1 MKRVKLIVAYDG
13 TGYCGW
19 QVQPNEIT
27 VEGVL
32 NKHISELTGE
42 DIKVIGASRTDSG
55 VHALGNVAVFDTES
69 RIPGEKMAKAL
80 NARLPEDIIIQDSKE
95 VPLDYHP
102 RFQDT
107 RKTYEYTFYNA
118 RYDNPVTSRHHHFVY
133 VPLDVEKMKEAA
145 SYFLGEHCFISMCS
159 SKAQVTSYV
168 REIYE
173 CDVTQNGRYIT
184 MRVTGSGFLYN
195 MVRLMAGT
203 LLEVGRGKQEP
214 QWVKEIL
221 ASKERV
227 TPGPKLPAKG
237 LTLIQIEYPEDREN
251 GFIIFQKLLVLF
263 GFMLIGYLSYKKKWI
278 SDDTSSQ
285 ISGLIVNIFNPALI
299 ISGVIGSVGNGN
311 WNLVIM
317 DLILAV
323 ILFVV
328 LILISPAFVRIL
340 GVKKDE
346 RNIYAVMLIFSNL
359 GFMGIPI
366 IEELYGRGAIFYV
379 ALYTLVYNILFY
391 TYGIYLFEKERAMQT
406 GQKAKIIFHWKKMIN
421 PGMVAC
427 LAALLIFAFQIDA
440 PAPAVS
446 FVQYLG
452 NAAIP
457 LSMIITGV
465 SLAKMPLIEVF
476 KDIKMYQFTFLKM
489 LVIPMIAAFA
499 IRLFH
504 LDPVLSGI
512 MVLMFGM
519 PNGSMAVMMA
529 IDYGLDS
536 SICSR
541 GIVLTTLL
549 SIITLP
555 IVAYLI

>member
-1 MKRVKLIVAYDG
+1 M
-13 TGYCGW
+13 
-19 QVQPNEIT
+19 
-27 VEGVL
+27 
-32 NKHISELTGE
+32 
-42 DIKVIGASRTDSG
+42 
-55 VHALGNVAVFDTES
+55 
-69 RIPGEKMAKAL
+69 
-80 NARLPEDIIIQDSKE
+80 
-95 VPLDYHP
+95 
-102 RFQDT
+102 
-107 RKTYEYTFYNA
+107 
-118 RYDNPVTSRHHHFVY
+118 
-133 VPLDVEKMKEAA
+133 
-145 SYFLGEHCFISMCS
+145 
-159 SKAQVTSYV
+159 
-168 REIYE
+168 
-173 CDVTQNGRYIT
+173 QN
-184 MRVTGSGFLYN
+184 S
-195 MVRLMAGT
+195 
-203 LLEVGRGKQEP
+203 
-214 QWVKEIL
+214 
-221 ASKERV
+221 
-227 TPGPKLPAKG
+227 
-237 LTLIQIEYPEDREN
+237 
-251 GFIIFQKLLVLF
+251 FIIFQKLLVLF

-278 SDDTSSQ
+278 SDDTSLQ

-452 NAAIP
+452 
-457 LSMIITGV
+457 
-465 SLAKMPLIEVF
+465 
-476 KDIKMYQFTFLKM
+476 IKMYQFTFLKM

>member
-1 MKRVKLIVAYDG
+1 M
-13 TGYCGW
+13 
-19 QVQPNEIT
+19 
-27 VEGVL
+27 
-32 NKHISELTGE
+32 
-42 DIKVIGASRTDSG
+42 
-55 VHALGNVAVFDTES
+55 
-69 RIPGEKMAKAL
+69 
-80 NARLPEDIIIQDSKE
+80 
-95 VPLDYHP
+95 
-102 RFQDT
+102 
-107 RKTYEYTFYNA
+107 
-118 RYDNPVTSRHHHFVY
+118 
-133 VPLDVEKMKEAA
+133 
-145 SYFLGEHCFISMCS
+145 
-159 SKAQVTSYV
+159 
-168 REIYE
+168 
-173 CDVTQNGRYIT
+173 QN
-184 MRVTGSGFLYN
+184 S
-195 MVRLMAGT
+195 
-203 LLEVGRGKQEP
+203 
-214 QWVKEIL
+214 
-221 ASKERV
+221 
-227 TPGPKLPAKG
+227 
-237 LTLIQIEYPEDREN
+237 
-251 GFIIFQKLLVLF
+251 FIIFQKLLVLF

-278 SDDTSSQ
+278 SDDTSLQ

-476 KDIKMYQFTFLKM
+476 
-489 LVIPMIAAFA
+489 A

>member
-195 MVRLMAGT
+195 MVRIIAGT
-203 LLEVGRGKQEP
+203 LLEVGMGAYPPEHME
-214 QWVKEIL
+214 EIL
-221 ASKERV
+221 DGRNAFRGRKRKTRTTMGQRNLSIQRKSYTRTKTSSKRLDINSDRISG
-227 TPGPKLPAKG
+227 GP
-237 LTLIQIEYPEDREN
+237 RECR
-251 GFIIFQKLLVLF
+251 IA
-263 GFMLIGYLSYKKKWI
+263 LSY
-278 SDDTSSQ
+278 
-285 ISGLIVNIFNPALI
+285 F
-299 ISGVIGSVGNGN
+299 
-311 WNLVIM
+311 
-317 DLILAV
+317 
-323 ILFVV
+323 
-328 LILISPAFVRIL
+328 
-340 GVKKDE
+340 
-346 RNIYAVMLIFSNL
+346 RN
-359 GFMGIPI
+359 
-366 IEELYGRGAIFYV
+366 
-379 ALYTLVYNILFY
+379 
-391 TYGIYLFEKERAMQT
+391 
-406 GQKAKIIFHWKKMIN
+406 
-421 PGMVAC
+421 C
-427 LAALLIFAFQIDA
+427 
-440 PAPAVS
+440 
-446 FVQYLG
+446 
-452 NAAIP
+452 
-457 LSMIITGV
+457 
-465 SLAKMPLIEVF
+465 
-476 KDIKMYQFTFLKM
+476 
-489 LVIPMIAAFA
+489 
-499 IRLFH
+499 
-504 LDPVLSGI
+504 
-512 MVLMFGM
+512 
-519 PNGSMAVMMA
+519 
-529 IDYGLDS
+529 
-536 SICSR
+536 
-541 GIVLTTLL
+541 
-549 SIITLP
+549 
-555 IVAYLI
+555 

>member
-145 SYFLGEHCFISMCS
+145 SYFLGEHCFI
-159 SKAQVTSYV
+159 
-168 REIYE
+168 
-173 CDVTQNGRYIT
+173 
-184 MRVTGSGFLYN
+184 YN

-251 GFIIFQKLLVLF
+251 
-263 GFMLIGYLSYKKKWI
+263 
-278 SDDTSSQ
+278 
-285 ISGLIVNIFNPALI
+285 A
-299 ISGVIGSVGNGN
+299 
-311 WNLVIM
+311 
-317 DLILAV
+317 
-323 ILFVV
+323 
-328 LILISPAFVRIL
+328 
-340 GVKKDE
+340 E
-346 RNIYAVMLIFSNL
+346 
-359 GFMGIPI
+359 
-366 IEELYGRGAIFYV
+366 
-379 ALYTLVYNILFY
+379 
-391 TYGIYLFEKERAMQT
+391 
-406 GQKAKIIFHWKKMIN
+406 
-421 PGMVAC
+421 
-427 LAALLIFAFQIDA
+427 
-440 PAPAVS
+440 
-446 FVQYLG
+446 
-452 NAAIP
+452 
-457 LSMIITGV
+457 
-465 SLAKMPLIEVF
+465 
-476 KDIKMYQFTFLKM
+476 
-489 LVIPMIAAFA
+489 
-499 IRLFH
+499 
-504 LDPVLSGI
+504 
-512 MVLMFGM
+512 
-519 PNGSMAVMMA
+519 
-529 IDYGLDS
+529 
-536 SICSR
+536 
-541 GIVLTTLL
+541 
-549 SIITLP
+549 
-555 IVAYLI
+555 

>member
-1 MKRVKLIVAYDG
+1 MFIV
-13 TGYCGW
+13 
-19 QVQPNEIT
+19 
-27 VEGVL
+27 
-32 NKHISELTGE
+32 
-42 DIKVIGASRTDSG
+42 
-55 VHALGNVAVFDTES
+55 
-69 RIPGEKMAKAL
+69 
-80 NARLPEDIIIQDSKE
+80 
-95 VPLDYHP
+95 
-102 RFQDT
+102 
-107 RKTYEYTFYNA
+107 
-118 RYDNPVTSRHHHFVY
+118 
-133 VPLDVEKMKEAA
+133 
-145 SYFLGEHCFISMCS
+145 
-159 SKAQVTSYV
+159 
-168 REIYE
+168 
-173 CDVTQNGRYIT
+173 
-184 MRVTGSGFLYN
+184 
-195 MVRLMAGT
+195 
-203 LLEVGRGKQEP
+203 
-214 QWVKEIL
+214 
-221 ASKERV
+221 
-227 TPGPKLPAKG
+227 
-237 LTLIQIEYPEDREN
+237 
-251 GFIIFQKLLVLF
+251 
-263 GFMLIGYLSYKKKWI
+263 YLSYKKEWI
-278 SDDTSSQ
+278 TDHTESQ
-285 ISGLIVNIFNPALI
+285 LSGLVLNIFNPALI
-299 ISGVIGSVGNGN
+299 ISGVVGSSENGN
-311 WNLVIM
+311 WTMVLINL
-317 DLILAV
+317 LLAV
-323 ILFVV
+323 ILFA
-328 LILISPAFVRIL
+328 ILIFISPLFVRIL
-340 GVKKDE
+340 RIPKNE
-346 RNIYAVMLIFSNL
+346 RNIYSVMLIFSNL

-366 IEELYGRGAIFYV
+366 IEELYGKGAIIYVVLYSFVYSIIFYS
-379 ALYTLVYNILFY
+379 
-391 TYGIYLFEKERAMQT
+391 YGIYLFEKEKALQT
-406 GQKAKIIFHWKKMIN
+406 GEKAKIKFEWKKMIN

-519 PNGSMAVMMA
+519 PNGSMAVMMS

>member
-1 MKRVKLIVAYDG
+1 M
-13 TGYCGW
+13 
-19 QVQPNEIT
+19 
-27 VEGVL
+27 
-32 NKHISELTGE
+32 
-42 DIKVIGASRTDSG
+42 
-55 VHALGNVAVFDTES
+55 
-69 RIPGEKMAKAL
+69 
-80 NARLPEDIIIQDSKE
+80 
-95 VPLDYHP
+95 
-102 RFQDT
+102 
-107 RKTYEYTFYNA
+107 
-118 RYDNPVTSRHHHFVY
+118 
-133 VPLDVEKMKEAA
+133 
-145 SYFLGEHCFISMCS
+145 
-159 SKAQVTSYV
+159 
-168 REIYE
+168 
-173 CDVTQNGRYIT
+173 QN
-184 MRVTGSGFLYN
+184 S
-195 MVRLMAGT
+195 
-203 LLEVGRGKQEP
+203 
-214 QWVKEIL
+214 
-221 ASKERV
+221 
-227 TPGPKLPAKG
+227 
-237 LTLIQIEYPEDREN
+237 
-251 GFIIFQKLLVLF
+251 FIIFQKLLVLF

-366 IEELYGRGAIFYV
+366 IEELYGREAIFYV

-391 TYGIYLFEKERAMQT
+391 TYGIYLFEK
-406 GQKAKIIFHWKKMIN
+406 AKIIFHWKKMIN

-427 LAALLIFAFQIDA
+427 LVALLIFAFQIDA

>member
-1 MKRVKLIVAYDG
+1 M
-13 TGYCGW
+13 
-19 QVQPNEIT
+19 
-27 VEGVL
+27 
-32 NKHISELTGE
+32 
-42 DIKVIGASRTDSG
+42 
-55 VHALGNVAVFDTES
+55 
-69 RIPGEKMAKAL
+69 
-80 NARLPEDIIIQDSKE
+80 
-95 VPLDYHP
+95 
-102 RFQDT
+102 
-107 RKTYEYTFYNA
+107 
-118 RYDNPVTSRHHHFVY
+118 
-133 VPLDVEKMKEAA
+133 
-145 SYFLGEHCFISMCS
+145 
-159 SKAQVTSYV
+159 
-168 REIYE
+168 
-173 CDVTQNGRYIT
+173 QN
-184 MRVTGSGFLYN
+184 S
-195 MVRLMAGT
+195 
-203 LLEVGRGKQEP
+203 
-214 QWVKEIL
+214 
-221 ASKERV
+221 
-227 TPGPKLPAKG
+227 
-237 LTLIQIEYPEDREN
+237 
-251 GFIIFQKLLVLF
+251 FIIFQKLLVLF

-278 SDDTSSQ
+278 SDDTSLQ

-311 WNLVIM
+311 WNLVI
-317 DLILAV
+317 
-323 ILFVV
+323 

>member
-1 MKRVKLIVAYDG
+1 M
-13 TGYCGW
+13 
-19 QVQPNEIT
+19 
-27 VEGVL
+27 
-32 NKHISELTGE
+32 
-42 DIKVIGASRTDSG
+42 
-55 VHALGNVAVFDTES
+55 
-69 RIPGEKMAKAL
+69 
-80 NARLPEDIIIQDSKE
+80 
-95 VPLDYHP
+95 
-102 RFQDT
+102 
-107 RKTYEYTFYNA
+107 
-118 RYDNPVTSRHHHFVY
+118 
-133 VPLDVEKMKEAA
+133 
-145 SYFLGEHCFISMCS
+145 
-159 SKAQVTSYV
+159 
-168 REIYE
+168 
-173 CDVTQNGRYIT
+173 QN
-184 MRVTGSGFLYN
+184 S
-195 MVRLMAGT
+195 
-203 LLEVGRGKQEP
+203 
-214 QWVKEIL
+214 
-221 ASKERV
+221 
-227 TPGPKLPAKG
+227 
-237 LTLIQIEYPEDREN
+237 
-251 GFIIFQKLLVLF
+251 FIIFQKLLVLF

-359 GFMGIPI
+359 GFMGFRSLKNY

-489 LVIPMIAAFA
+489 LVIPVIAAFVV
-499 IRLFH
+499 RLFH
-504 LDPVLSGI
+504 LNPVLSGI

>member
-1 MKRVKLIVAYDG
+1 M
-13 TGYCGW
+13 
-19 QVQPNEIT
+19 
-27 VEGVL
+27 
-32 NKHISELTGE
+32 
-42 DIKVIGASRTDSG
+42 
-55 VHALGNVAVFDTES
+55 
-69 RIPGEKMAKAL
+69 
-80 NARLPEDIIIQDSKE
+80 
-95 VPLDYHP
+95 
-102 RFQDT
+102 
-107 RKTYEYTFYNA
+107 
-118 RYDNPVTSRHHHFVY
+118 
-133 VPLDVEKMKEAA
+133 
-145 SYFLGEHCFISMCS
+145 
-159 SKAQVTSYV
+159 
-168 REIYE
+168 
-173 CDVTQNGRYIT
+173 QN
-184 MRVTGSGFLYN
+184 S
-195 MVRLMAGT
+195 
-203 LLEVGRGKQEP
+203 
-214 QWVKEIL
+214 
-221 ASKERV
+221 
-227 TPGPKLPAKG
+227 
-237 LTLIQIEYPEDREN
+237 
-251 GFIIFQKLLVLF
+251 FIIFQKLLVLF

-379 ALYTLVYNILFY
+379 ALYTLVYNILF
-391 TYGIYLFEKERAMQT
+391 
-406 GQKAKIIFHWKKMIN
+406 
-421 PGMVAC
+421 
-427 LAALLIFAFQIDA
+427 QIDA

>member
-1 MKRVKLIVAYDG
+1 M
-13 TGYCGW
+13 
-19 QVQPNEIT
+19 
-27 VEGVL
+27 
-32 NKHISELTGE
+32 
-42 DIKVIGASRTDSG
+42 
-55 VHALGNVAVFDTES
+55 
-69 RIPGEKMAKAL
+69 
-80 NARLPEDIIIQDSKE
+80 
-95 VPLDYHP
+95 
-102 RFQDT
+102 
-107 RKTYEYTFYNA
+107 
-118 RYDNPVTSRHHHFVY
+118 
-133 VPLDVEKMKEAA
+133 
-145 SYFLGEHCFISMCS
+145 
-159 SKAQVTSYV
+159 
-168 REIYE
+168 
-173 CDVTQNGRYIT
+173 QN
-184 MRVTGSGFLYN
+184 S
-195 MVRLMAGT
+195 
-203 LLEVGRGKQEP
+203 
-214 QWVKEIL
+214 
-221 ASKERV
+221 
-227 TPGPKLPAKG
+227 
-237 LTLIQIEYPEDREN
+237 
-251 GFIIFQKLLVLF
+251 FIIFQKLLVLF

-421 PGMVAC
+421 PGMVA
-427 LAALLIFAFQIDA
+427 

>member
-1 MKRVKLIVAYDG
+1 
-13 TGYCGW
+13 
-19 QVQPNEIT
+19 
-27 VEGVL
+27 
-32 NKHISELTGE
+32 
-42 DIKVIGASRTDSG
+42 
-55 VHALGNVAVFDTES
+55 
-69 RIPGEKMAKAL
+69 
-80 NARLPEDIIIQDSKE
+80 
-95 VPLDYHP
+95 
-102 RFQDT
+102 
-107 RKTYEYTFYNA
+107 
-118 RYDNPVTSRHHHFVY
+118 
-133 VPLDVEKMKEAA
+133 
-145 SYFLGEHCFISMCS
+145 
-159 SKAQVTSYV
+159 
-168 REIYE
+168 
-173 CDVTQNGRYIT
+173 
-184 MRVTGSGFLYN
+184 
-195 MVRLMAGT
+195 
-203 LLEVGRGKQEP
+203 
-214 QWVKEIL
+214 
-221 ASKERV
+221 
-227 TPGPKLPAKG
+227 
-237 LTLIQIEYPEDREN
+237 
-251 GFIIFQKLLVLF
+251 
-263 GFMLIGYLSYKKKWI
+263 MLIGYLSYKKKWI

-489 LVIPMIAAFA
+489 LVIPNDRSICDPAVSFRSCSLGDHGINVWNAKWKHGSDDGNRLW
-499 IRLFH
+499 IRQFH
-504 LDPVLSGI
+504 LQQRNCVDNFIIDHYITNCGI
-512 MVLMFGM
+512 
-519 PNGSMAVMMA
+519 
-529 IDYGLDS
+529 LDL
-536 SICSR
+536 R
-541 GIVLTTLL
+541 K
-549 SIITLP
+549 
-555 IVAYLI
+555 

>member
-1 MKRVKLIVAYDG
+1 M
-13 TGYCGW
+13 
-19 QVQPNEIT
+19 
-27 VEGVL
+27 
-32 NKHISELTGE
+32 
-42 DIKVIGASRTDSG
+42 
-55 VHALGNVAVFDTES
+55 
-69 RIPGEKMAKAL
+69 
-80 NARLPEDIIIQDSKE
+80 
-95 VPLDYHP
+95 
-102 RFQDT
+102 
-107 RKTYEYTFYNA
+107 
-118 RYDNPVTSRHHHFVY
+118 
-133 VPLDVEKMKEAA
+133 
-145 SYFLGEHCFISMCS
+145 
-159 SKAQVTSYV
+159 
-168 REIYE
+168 
-173 CDVTQNGRYIT
+173 QN
-184 MRVTGSGFLYN
+184 S
-195 MVRLMAGT
+195 
-203 LLEVGRGKQEP
+203 
-214 QWVKEIL
+214 
-221 ASKERV
+221 
-227 TPGPKLPAKG
+227 
-237 LTLIQIEYPEDREN
+237 
-251 GFIIFQKLLVLF
+251 FIIFQKLLVLF

-328 LILISPAFVRIL
+328 LILISPVFVRIL

-366 IEELYGRGAIFYV
+366 IEELYGREAI
-379 ALYTLVYNILFY
+379 
-391 TYGIYLFEKERAMQT
+391 FEKERVMQT

>member
-1 MKRVKLIVAYDG
+1 M
-13 TGYCGW
+13 
-19 QVQPNEIT
+19 
-27 VEGVL
+27 
-32 NKHISELTGE
+32 
-42 DIKVIGASRTDSG
+42 
-55 VHALGNVAVFDTES
+55 
-69 RIPGEKMAKAL
+69 
-80 NARLPEDIIIQDSKE
+80 
-95 VPLDYHP
+95 
-102 RFQDT
+102 
-107 RKTYEYTFYNA
+107 
-118 RYDNPVTSRHHHFVY
+118 
-133 VPLDVEKMKEAA
+133 
-145 SYFLGEHCFISMCS
+145 
-159 SKAQVTSYV
+159 
-168 REIYE
+168 
-173 CDVTQNGRYIT
+173 QN
-184 MRVTGSGFLYN
+184 S
-195 MVRLMAGT
+195 
-203 LLEVGRGKQEP
+203 
-214 QWVKEIL
+214 
-221 ASKERV
+221 
-227 TPGPKLPAKG
+227 
-237 LTLIQIEYPEDREN
+237 
-251 GFIIFQKLLVLF
+251 FIIFQKLLVLF

-340 GVKKDE
+340 SVKKDE

-366 IEELYGRGAIFYV
+366 IEELYGREAIFYV

-391 TYGIYLFEKERAMQT
+391 TYGIYLFEKERAMQP

-427 LAALLIFAFQIDA
+427 LAALLIFAFQIEA

-457 LSMIITGV
+457 LSMIITGI

-536 SICSR
+536 SICSG